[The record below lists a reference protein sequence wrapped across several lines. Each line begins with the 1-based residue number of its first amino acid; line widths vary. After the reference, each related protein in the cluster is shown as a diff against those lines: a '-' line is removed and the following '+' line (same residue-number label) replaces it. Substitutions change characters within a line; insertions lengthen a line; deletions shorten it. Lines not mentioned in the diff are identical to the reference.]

1 MGQFQPVHA
10 AGHVDVRE
18 KKSDIG
24 TRFQQDNRFVR
35 IPGLDRNEP
44 RFLDDFDGKHP
55 QHRFILYDKDDWQ
68 SAAGYHRYPKPLSI
82 PPLIRFIEP
91 LLRHPKAVRFQ
102 IWGEGFLG
110 ELPELRGQ
118 TQALELSH
126 LIVASVVPIR
136 HGVCSQTGEMS
147 GRTSTL
153 SLSVVQTTKP
163 KPIAQD
169 HWNSAGELFCSD
181 SLKKSSHT

>member
-1 MGQFQPVHA
+1 M
-10 AGHVDVRE
+10 R
-18 KKSDIG
+18 
-24 TRFQQDNRFVR
+24 
-35 IPGLDRNEP
+35 L
-44 RFLDDFDGKHP
+44 
-55 QHRFILYDKDDWQ
+55 
-68 SAAGYHRYPKPLSI
+68 
-82 PPLIRFIEP
+82 
-91 LLRHPKAVRFQ
+91 Q

-126 LIVASVVPIR
+126 LIVASVVRIR

-181 SLKKSSHT
+181 SFEEKQSHLVEIHICKFRDFWPGASRVRRIRNA